1 MVHFGHMSKL
11 APIGSGLGALSF
23 GRRQDVV
30 WADVGCTTVR
40 RWIGLSALWVLSVLS
55 GCASLGPTLSAPTLK
70 VLEVKVIKGDFFE
83 QQLQARMQVQNPN
96 DVELSVSGITYTL
109 ELGGEELGRGLS
121 GSRFVLPAKGQA
133 EFDMQVTVN
142 LAGTLFKLAEQARD
156 RDGRLDQITYRL
168 RGEVQLAKGLLRKVP
183 FDEQGTLR
191 LR

>member
-1 MVHFGHMSKL
+1 LVHFTRMSKL
-11 APIGSGLGALSF
+11 APIGSGLGVLPF
-23 GRRQDVV
+23 GRRHDVV
-30 WADVGCTTVR
+30 WADVVCTTVR
-40 RWIGLSALWVLSVLS
+40 LWVGLSALWVLTVLS

-156 RDGRLDQITYRL
+156 RDRRLEQINYRL

>member
-11 APIGSGLGALSF
+11 APIGSGLGALPF
-23 GRRQDVV
+23 GRRHVVV
-30 WADVGCTTVR
+30 WANVMRITVR
-40 RWIGLSALWVLSVLS
+40 LWIGLSALWVLS

-83 QQLQARMQVQNPN
+83 QQLQARMQVRNPN

-156 RDGRLDQITYRL
+156 RDGRLDQINYRL